1 MSQPLESTGQE
12 TDEPPAAT
20 RCDDWGDIRRNTGP
34 TNTLYMLADEFNE
47 IHGYWPASVPR
58 PETLGVSGSGSKQD
72 QSPPPKY
79 LSDPTHLPQKRED
92 RERAER
98 DILDKLQKLYREFHQ
113 VGYPRSA
120 LCLSGGGIRSAAF
133 ALGVIQYLARTGLLE
148 KFHYLSTVSGGGY
161 IGSWLS
167 AWIAREGAYA
177 GIRSSLGGRDA
188 PDNEAPSIRRIRENS
203 NFLTP
208 RIGALSADT
217 WAALAILIRNLLL
230 NWLILI
236 PLIGAVALA
245 PKIAASVVG

>member
-1 MSQPLESTGQE
+1 L
-12 TDEPPAAT
+12 
-20 RCDDWGDIRRNTGP
+20 
-34 TNTLYMLADEFNE
+34 
-47 IHGYWPASVPR
+47 V
-58 PETLGVSGSGSKQD
+58 
-72 QSPPPKY
+72 
-79 LSDPTHLPQKRED
+79 
-92 RERAER
+92 
-98 DILDKLQKLYREFHQ
+98 
-113 VGYPRSA
+113 
-120 LCLSGGGIRSAAF
+120 
-133 ALGVIQYLARTGLLE
+133 
-148 KFHYLSTVSGGGY
+148 
-161 IGSWLS
+161 S
-167 AWIAREGAYA
+167 AWIAREGAYE